1 VTDDS
6 VAAEYSIPP
15 CRFCGLVHPYSG
27 DDECDE
33 QWAATLGLAIRR
45 FVRRAE
51 VERCLD
57 IIFEE
62 TDAAVAAGPDGA
74 LPHVV
79 CVGHF
84 AGELARLALEER

>member
-1 VTDDS
+1 MTDDS

-51 VERCLD
+51 VERLS
-57 IIFEE
+57 
-62 TDAAVAAGPDGA
+62 AHAKQ
-74 LPHVV
+74 
-79 CVGHF
+79 
-84 AGELARLALEER
+84 LARDLSHATDYGVSVFAPKHDSVVDRLAALALEER